1 MGEGEQSVYQVCV
14 QPDCVFIRICG
25 RASYVNCE
33 PIRRF
38 LTKALEGGKEKI
50 VLDFKECGGVD
61 STFLG
66 ILVGVALELRGRED
80 GGSMTLLRL
89 GERNLETV
97 RNLGIDR
104 IAEVA
109 EQDDL
114 PESGLMEELEGEET
128 STSRK
133 EVYEA
138 HKRLMALSSDNAR
151 KFHDVVTFL
160 EQRLAEEGVS
170 DEAT

>member
-1 MGEGEQSVYQVCV
+1 MGEGNKTVYQVCV
-14 QPDCVFIRICG
+14 QTDCVFIRIGG

-38 LTKALEGGKEKI
+38 LAKALEAGKNKY
-50 VLDFKECGGVD
+50 VLDFDDCEGLD

-66 ILVGVALELRGRED
+66 ILVGVALELRRRD
-80 GGSMTLLRL
+80 DVGSMTLLRL
-89 GERNLETV
+89 DHRNLETV

-104 IAEVA
+104 IAEVS
-109 EQDDL
+109 DKNDL
-114 PESGLMEELEGEET
+114 PADAPLEDLEDAGT

-138 HKRLMALSSDNAR
+138 HKRLMALSADNAR

-160 EQRLAEEGVS
+160 EQRLAEEGES
-170 DEAT
+170 DDTT

>member
-1 MGEGEQSVYQVCV
+1 
-14 QPDCVFIRICG
+14 
-25 RASYVNCE
+25 
-33 PIRRF
+33 
-38 LTKALEGGKEKI
+38 
-50 VLDFKECGGVD
+50 
-61 STFLG
+61 
-66 ILVGVALELRGRED
+66 
-80 GGSMTLLRL
+80 MTLLRL

-170 DEAT
+170 DEVT